1 MHVIVL
7 GCGGAGAGLARALS
21 AQGNDVVVVDD
32 VIDQKRLGNEFDGI
46 AIAGSPTD
54 EDVLRKAGI
63 DETQALVA
71 ATADDHTNVM
81 AAQVAREVF
90 HVARVLT
97 WISDPDREEF
107 YRGLGLET
115 VCPIATAV
123 DQILGT
129 LGQGGRRGNGA
140 CSS

>member
-1 MHVIVL
+1 M
-7 GCGGAGAGLARALS
+7 
-21 AQGNDVVVVDD
+21 DD
-32 VIDQKRLGNEFDGI
+32 AIDQKRLGNEFDGI

-63 DETQALVA
+63 GETQALVA

-81 AAQVAREVF
+81 AAQMAKEIF
-90 HVARVLT
+90 HVPKVLA

-107 YRGLGLET
+107 YRRLGLNT

-123 DQILGT
+123 DQILGL
-129 LGQGGRRGNGA
+129 LGAGGRRNGDA
-140 CSS
+140 CTS

>member
-7 GCGGAGAGLARALS
+7 GCGGAGAGLARELS
-21 AQGNDVVVVDD
+21 VQGHDVVVVDD
-32 VIDQKRLGNEFDGI
+32 VIDPKRMGNEFDGI

-54 EDVLRKAGI
+54 EEVLRKAGI
-63 DETQALVA
+63 GEAQALVA
-71 ATADDHTNVM
+71 ATADDHTNIM

-90 HVARVLT
+90 HVGRVLT

-115 VCPIATAV
+115 VCPTATAV

-129 LGQGGRRGNGA
+129 LGLAGRRGNGT